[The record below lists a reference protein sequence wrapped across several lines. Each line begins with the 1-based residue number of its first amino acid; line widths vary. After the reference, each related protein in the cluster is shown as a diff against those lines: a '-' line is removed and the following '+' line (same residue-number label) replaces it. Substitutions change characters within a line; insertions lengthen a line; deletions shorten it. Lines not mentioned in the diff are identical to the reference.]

1 MKQETAKEVAEKY
14 FNNFDKIFGFIE
26 GAEWQMERSYS
37 EEEVLS
43 FGKFC
48 IGVVADFLDGK
59 GNQTNGQEYS
69 MKELFDQF
77 KKK

>member
-1 MKQETAKEVAEKY
+1 MKREA
-14 FNNFDKIFGFIE
+14 FIK
-26 GAEWQMERSYS
+26 GYKLAQERSYS

-59 GNQTNGQEYS
+59 GNQTDGQEYS
-69 MKELFDQF
+69 MEELFDQF